1 MTFQEEVL
9 CIPIGQA
16 ALVGILAR
24 PLQPE
29 ATGVVVVVGG
39 PQYRVGSHR
48 QFVLLSRML
57 AQAGYAVLRFDVHGM
72 GDSEG
77 RPCDF
82 QDTGRDIAA
91 AIQALQQVV
100 PAVAQ
105 VALWGLC
112 DGATATL
119 LYWHDTQ
126 DARVTALCLANP
138 WVRSETS
145 LAQTHIK
152 HYYLQRLGQA
162 DFWRKLLR
170 GGIGPTVLAELAR
183 KLRTA
188 LSDKPAPAG
197 QPTYQ
202 ERMAWAWSH
211 FSGRILLLLSEH
223 DFTAKEFL
231 DHATHDSAWKN
242 SLSHPRLVR
251 HDQSGADHT
260 FSSSA
265 QRALVAELTLRLGLN
280 HRLGPPA

>member
-1 MTFQEEVL
+1 MTYQEEVV
-9 CIPIGQA
+9 CIPIGQV

-24 PLQPE
+24 PLQPQ
-29 ATGVVVVVGG
+29 ATGVVIVVGG
-39 PQYRVGSHR
+39 PQYRAGSHR

-57 AQAGYAVLRFDVHGM
+57 AQAGYAVLRFDVRGM

-77 RPCDF
+77 TPCDF
-82 QDTGRDIAA
+82 QDTSSDIAA
-91 AIQALQQVV
+91 AIRALQQVV
-100 PAVAQ
+100 PEVAQ

-112 DGATATL
+112 DGASATL

-126 DARVTALCLANP
+126 DARVSALCLANP

-145 LAQTHIK
+145 LAHTHIK
-152 HYYLQRLGQA
+152 HYYLQRLGYA

-170 GGIGPTVLAELAR
+170 GDIGPTALAELAR

-188 LSDKPAPAG
+188 LSDKPAPAD
-197 QPTYQ
+197 QTTYQ

-231 DHATHDSAWKN
+231 HHATHNSAWKN

-251 HDQSGADHT
+251 HDQLGADHT

-265 QRALVAELTLRLGLN
+265 QRALVAELTLRHGLN
-280 HRLGPPA
+280 HRVGPQA